1 MKVNE
6 RYRYRVT
13 VIGRNEKILRDLI
26 AAFMKEFARRKEN
39 KGLTIYTDCNRMD

>member
-1 MKVNE
+1 MKVNN

-39 KGLTIYTDCNRMD
+39 RNMNIFTDCNRMD